1 MQESFQFS
9 QVNFGFFRFKR
20 RKKIFASCN
29 CSSVSLRLPN
39 FSYILLSIAK
49 YSLRLVV
56 SSKWLLKMPLVILN
70 FQQYRHYF
78 ALIEENGIFSSNIP
92 NHTNEKLK
100 ANKFSIAVIKNT

>member
-1 MQESFQFS
+1 M
-9 QVNFGFFRFKR
+9 GFFTLKEE
-20 RKKIFASCN
+20 KKSLLLVIVLLFPLDCLTSHIF
-29 CSSVSLRLPN
+29 CSVLLN
-39 FSYILLSIAK
+39 IL
-49 YSLRLVV
+49 LRLVV

>member
-1 MQESFQFS
+1 M
-9 QVNFGFFRFKR
+9 GFFALKEE
-20 RKKIFASCN
+20 KKSLLLVIVLLFPLVCLTSHIF
-29 CSSVSLRLPN
+29 CSVLLN
-39 FSYILLSIAK
+39 IL
-49 YSLRLVV
+49 LRLVV
-56 SSKWLLKMPLVILN
+56 SSKWLLKLPLVILN

>member
-29 CSSVSLRLPN
+29 CSSVSLSLPN

-49 YSLRLVV
+49 YPPEVSCQQQMAICSLV
-56 SSKWLLKMPLVILN
+56 
-70 FQQYRHYF
+70 
-78 ALIEENGIFSSNIP
+78 A
-92 NHTNEKLK
+92 
-100 ANKFSIAVIKNT
+100 